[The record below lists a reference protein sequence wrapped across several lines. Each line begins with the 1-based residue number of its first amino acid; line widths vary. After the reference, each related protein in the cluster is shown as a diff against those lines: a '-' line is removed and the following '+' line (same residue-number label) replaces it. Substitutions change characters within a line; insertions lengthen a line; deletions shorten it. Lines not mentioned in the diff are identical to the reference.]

1 MALLEP
7 FRIPGL
13 EWLVLKLLVIAIVVV
28 VTGILIT
35 VGSIVGLIRAI
46 LRKRRGGHSIAAVV
60 LAAIAAALA
69 ASWLLYWAGDALYL
83 HENPFDGFL
92 AINAA
97 ICLLPLSWLIGAIWA
112 NRGPNRFAV
121 AEREVVK

>member
-7 FRIPGL
+7 YRIPGL
-13 EWLVLKLLVIAIVVV
+13 EWLVLKLLVIAVVVV
-28 VTGILIT
+28 VTGVAIT
-35 VGSIVGLIRAI
+35 VSSIVGLIRAI

-83 HENPFDGFL
+83 HQNPIDGFL
-92 AINAA
+92 AINSA
-97 ICLLPLSWLIGAIWA
+97 ICLLPLSWLCAAIWA
-112 NRGPNRFAV
+112 NRRPDRFAV
-121 AEREVVK
+121 FERERL